1 MNKTQKSEQIGQ
13 LKDKFAK
20 AKVAIFA
27 DYKGLPAASADE
39 LRKRARATQAEI
51 KVIKNNVARQA
62 VKDGALGE
70 DVIKLMD
77 GVVGPTLV
85 TFAYGDPA
93 ATAKVIHK
101 FSEEN
106 EAFVL
111 KASLLGKTAI
121 SAQQIEELAKLPGK
135 EVLVAMLLGT
145 LNGPARGLVTA
156 LAGVP
161 RGWVNVLDAVRRKKE
176 EQPSA

>member
-1 MNKTQKSEQIGQ
+1 MNKTQKTEQIAQ
-13 LKDKFAK
+13 LKDKFAR

-39 LRKRARATQAEI
+39 LRKRLRATEAEV

-62 VKDGALGE
+62 VLDGSLGE
-70 DVIKLMD
+70 DVKKLMD
-77 GVVGPTLV
+77 GVVGPTV
-85 TFAYGDPA
+85 VAFSYGDPA
-93 ATAKVIHK
+93 ATAKAIHK

-111 KASLLGKTAI
+111 KASLLGRTAI
-121 SAQQIEELAKLPGK
+121 SAKQVEELAKLPGK

-156 LAGVP
+156 LSGVS
-161 RGWVNVLDAVRRKKE
+161 RGWVNVLDGIRKKKE